1 MPARGPAGSAGGRG
15 RLEVRAPAAPPGRRG
30 GEGEL
35 RNLQWEYMSVILCL
49 PCLSPSLSDP
59 LA

>member
-1 MPARGPAGSAGGRG
+1 M
-15 RLEVRAPAAPPGRRG
+15 EVRGAGRTPGGRG